1 MCPPSLRLW
10 LTLLLTVFSLFC
22 LMGSHFAK
30 GGHMAHP
37 YGGAGKNPSSTMGE
51 HSRTTRSPRFWDA
64 SKRMIAPASVSA
76 VSSSSSRP
84 LRILVTGGGTAGHIS
99 PALALIATLRELEP
113 GAQFQYIG
121 SRGGMERKQVEA
133 AGVPFVAVSTGK
145 MRRYLSAKN
154 VADWLRVPLGVVQAR
169 AAIGRFAPDVVL
181 ATGGYVA
188 VPPVVAAGMG
198 RIPILIHEQTTQIG
212 LANRICARYATRIAL
227 SWDAALAHL
236 EPALKN
242 KAWVAGNPVRPAIFG
257 GVAAKAVAYFGLS
270 DEWLPVVYIT
280 GGSLGARVLNRAVEE
295 CLPQLLEGCRVIH
308 QCGAQE
314 NEAERDF
321 DRLTRARLLL
331 SPELQRRYSVTPFV
345 KDELRDALALADLV
359 VGRAG
364 AGTVSEL
371 CALGKAALYVP
382 LVPTGGDEQTKNA
395 RMAEEVGAA
404 RILKQDECDGL
415 RLLQTITALLNDKS
429 ALKKMEDAAKTL
441 ARPNAGR
448 EIARAVIELARSQA
462 AVK

>member
-1 MCPPSLRLW
+1 
-10 LTLLLTVFSLFC
+10 
-22 LMGSHFAK
+22 
-30 GGHMAHP
+30 
-37 YGGAGKNPSSTMGE
+37 
-51 HSRTTRSPRFWDA
+51 
-64 SKRMIAPASVSA
+64 MIAPVDTSVSLA
-76 VSSSSSRP
+76 TPSRP

-99 PALALIATLRELEP
+99 PALALVATIKELEP

-145 MRRYLSAKN
+145 LRRYVSVKN
-154 VADWLRVPLGVVQAR
+154 VADWFRVPLGVVQAR
-169 AAIGRFAPDVVL
+169 AAIARFAPDVVL

-188 VPPVVAAGMG
+188 VPPVVAAGMSK
-198 RIPILIHEQTTQIG
+198 IPVLIHEQTTQIG
-212 LANRICARYATRIAL
+212 LANRICARFATRVAL

-236 EPALKN
+236 EPALKS

-257 GVAAKAVAYFGLS
+257 GVASKAVAYFGLS
-270 DEWLPVVYIT
+270 DEWLPVVYVT

-295 CLPQLLEGCRVIH
+295 CLPQLLERCRVIH
-308 QCGAQE
+308 QCGAQLGQ
-314 NEAERDF
+314 AERDL

-331 SPELQRRYSVTPFV
+331 PPELQRRYAVTPFV
-345 KDELRDALALADLV
+345 KDELRDTLALADLV

-395 RMAEEVGAA
+395 RMAQEIGAA
-404 RILKQDECDGL
+404 RLLAQTECDGAH
-415 RLLQTITALLNDKS
+415 LLGAITELLNDKS
-429 ALKKMEDAAKTL
+429 ALKKMGDAAKTL
-441 ARPNAGR
+441 ARPNAAR
-448 EIARAVIELARSQA
+448 EIARAVIELARSQTLTP
-462 AVK
+462 